1 MEKPVLGTSLG
12 TVKLREGSLTALLDS
27 VVNVLVVRIKAV
39 LP

>member
-1 MEKPVLGTSLG
+1 MEKAVLGASLG